1 MCSWRTFCF
10 VKVKGLIE
18 GQVLLF
24 SQGREFKLG
33 LRYWGGDYINEGPH
47 KVESE
52 LCVCE
57 FEIVSLPIFV
67 FLNGFVPFFF

>member
-1 MCSWRTFCF
+1 MCVCVLVRTFCF
-10 VKVKGLIE
+10 SNGF
-18 GQVLLF
+18 LLF

-33 LRYWGGDYINEGPH
+33 LRYWRGGDYINEGPH

-67 FLNGFVPFFF
+67 FLNRFVPFFFF